1 MKKVYCTPAITADRT
16 TLHYELSE
24 SGLVDITL
32 YSIEGRAMLNY
43 SKNQE
48 TGIHTHEIDL
58 RGFSDG
64 VYLCKLVTGTQMQT
78 IRIVKK

>member
-1 MKKVYCTPAITADRT
+1 
-16 TLHYELSE
+16 
-24 SGLVDITL
+24 
-32 YSIEGRAMLNY
+32 MLNY